1 MWKEVWIQIHSV
13 WLECRRP
20 DGNGRGL
27 VLFGKFSGS
36 HQLGKGDFVRNL
48 ITTGAKISHSVGYT
62 ISHMEVQRW
71 LVLLYCNECSRT
83 FELRIKQLI
92 NGQFL

>member
-1 MWKEVWIQIHSV
+1 MWKEVWIQIHRV

-48 ITTGAKISHSVGYT
+48 IRTGATISHSVGYR
-62 ISHMEVQRW
+62 ISHIEVQRL

-92 NGQFL
+92 NGQIL